1 MFSDITARFVRRA
14 RTAAA
19 AGFTL
24 VEILAVVVILG
35 IASAIIIPQI
45 GTRDDM
51 RAAAAARTIIAD
63 LIYAQNLAISTG
75 QTIWVR
81 FDVAGNKYTVI
92 TDPSSAK
99 AKFGDPVRHPL
110 TDSDYAQAF
119 GNVSSGTDPWEQVK
133 ISAAPMNGEDSAF
146 QGEFTVGFDSIG
158 MPYVWCYDV
167 NQSNPL
173 LNGSVKVQ
181 AGSTTAFDKTVTISA
196 QTGEIRVSP

>member
-1 MFSDITARFVRRA
+1 MFNNSSTRFVRR
-14 RTAAA
+14 

-35 IASAIIIPQI
+35 IASAIIIPQM

-51 RAAAAARTIIAD
+51 RAAAAARTVIAD

-81 FDVAGNKYTVI
+81 FDVAGNKYSLVTN
-92 TDPSSAK
+92 PSSAK

-110 TDSDYAQAF
+110 TDSDYQQAF
-119 GNVSSGTDPWEQVK
+119 GNVSSGTDPWEQ
-133 ISAAPMNGEDSAF
+133 ITIFGAPMNGEDAAF
-146 QGEFTVGFDSIG
+146 QGDFTVGFDSIG

-173 LNGSVKVQ
+173 LSGAVVVQ
-181 AGSTTAFDKTVTISA
+181 AGATHAFDKTVTISP

>member
-1 MFSDITARFVRRA
+1 MFNNETARFVRSA
-14 RTAAA
+14 R

-35 IASAIIIPQI
+35 IASAIIIPQM

-51 RAAAAARTIIAD
+51 RAAAAARTVIAD

-81 FDVAGNKYTVI
+81 FDVANNRYTLI
-92 TDPSSAK
+92 TNPSSAK

-110 TDSDYAQAF
+110 TDGDYQQAF
-119 GNVSSGTDPWEQVK
+119 GNVTSGTDPWEQVK
-133 ISAAPMNGEDSAF
+133 ISAAPMNGEDGAF
-146 QGEFTVGFDSIG
+146 QNEFTVGFDSIG

-167 NQSNPL
+167 NQSDPL
-173 LNGSVKVQ
+173 LSGAVVVQ
-181 AGSTTAFDKTVTISA
+181 AGNTTAFDKTVTISP